1 MYCRFCGKKIEDDSR
16 FCKYCGRKLESSSNC
31 SYSSD
36 SNHSYSSSSSSN
48 ERNGIYRGTDGKQYT
63 VIDGIMYNED
73 GWDVGRVP
81 GWWSGDY

>member
-16 FCKYCGRKLESSSNC
+16 FCKYCGKNLKTKSKASNSSSTHSY
-31 SYSSD
+31 SYSS
-36 SNHSYSSSSSSN
+36 NSN
-48 ERNGIYRGTDGKQYT
+48 ERNGTYRGTDGKQYK
-63 VIDGIMYNED
+63 VKNGIMYDED